1 MTPKHLQLL
10 SHQLHLYR
18 LLDQLVPLV
27 QHFQMHPLHLFL
39 QLPH

>member
-1 MTPKHLQLL
+1 MTQKHLLLL
-10 SHQLHLYR
+10 SLQLHLCR